1 MRDCPRERY
10 IFLVTLAALAVLAIA
25 KQTAGYFGVVMSV
38 TTFSVFG
45 VLYFAFDR
53 WLWRIPLVGN
63 VIGIPNLAG
72 QWTIQGKTDGADGV
86 PRNWEGIVTI
96 EQTWSNIAISIE
108 TEQSRS
114 RSAIAAIE
122 RDPGHGFRIIYGYE
136 NRPKGIETELQSH
149 RGTCDVVV
157 SGDLLSAE
165 AAYFND
171 HQRHTFGT
179 MNWSRNSLKKGT

>member
-1 MRDCPRERY
+1 MHTYSMRDCPRERY

-86 PRNWEGIVTI
+86 PRNWEGTVTI
-96 EQTWSNIAISIE
+96 EQTWSHIAISIE
-108 TEQSRS
+108 TEHSRVTCQCLVTNTIS
-114 RSAIAAIE
+114 IE
-122 RDPGHGFRIIYGYE
+122 LHFHRI
-136 NRPKGIETELQSH
+136 LFSH
-149 RGTCDVVV
+149 
-157 SGDLLSAE
+157 
-165 AAYFND
+165 
-171 HQRHTFGT
+171 H
-179 MNWSRNSLKKGT
+179 SLPVQGLFQCFAHM